1 MEKQKEVYG
10 IIYIIRNKV
19 NNKLY
24 IGQTTNKKGFNGRYR
39 ESGEGIEKV
48 YNHYKWKKDH
58 DKSYNVHLLNSI
70 EKYGFNAF
78 EVDEKFDIAY
88 SKEELN
94 KLEYMYI
101 EIYEC
106 RNINKGY
113 NNRYGGDNGK
123 LSEEQKHKLSELLS
137 GENSPWYGK
146 HHTEESKKKM
156 SEKLKERW
164 EDEEYKQYMSE
175 KLKEKWKDE
184 EFKQRMSKIT
194 KERWKDKEFRQS
206 MTGENHP
213 LYGVPCSEER
223 KRKIGEGNKGKTR
236 TEEQKRKLSELFS
249 GENHPW
255 YGKHHTEE
263 TKKKM
268 SKSHKN
274 KQMGKDNPRAT
285 AIFCYELNDIRLTI
299 KEWAEELSIDR
310 AVISKCC
317 SGKYK
322 SAKGYHFRYAT
333 EEEIKKY
340 KLKHGID

>member
-1 MEKQKEVYG
+1 
-10 IIYIIRNKV
+10 
-19 NNKLY
+19 
-24 IGQTTNKKGFNGRYR
+24 
-39 ESGEGIEKV
+39 
-48 YNHYKWKKDH
+48 
-58 DKSYNVHLLNSI
+58 
-70 EKYGFNAF
+70 
-78 EVDEKFDIAY
+78 
-88 SKEELN
+88 
-94 KLEYMYI
+94 MYI

-113 NNRYGGDNGK
+113 NDRYGGNNGK
-123 LSEEQKHKLSELLS
+123 LSEEQKRKLSELLS

-164 EDEEYKQYMSE
+164 EDEEYKRYMSE
-175 KLKEKWKDE
+175 KLKERWKDE
-184 EFKQRMSKIT
+184 EFK
-194 KERWKDKEFRQS
+194 QS

-213 LYGVPCSEER
+213 LYGIPCNEER

-236 TEEQKRKLSELFS
+236 TEEQKHRLSELFS
-249 GENHPW
+249 GENHPM

-263 TKKKM
+263 TKNKM

-299 KEWAEELSIDR
+299 KEWAEELNIDR

-322 SAKGYHFRYAT
+322 SGKGYHFRYAT
-333 EEEIKKY
+333 EEEIKEY
-340 KLKHGID
+340 KLKYGID